1 MIRTWCSIKIAAST
15 RYWYVRIFSLHV
27 CSIMYGCYRGKFHV
41 NHFWE
46 LKGQLTY
53 NWWFKSIL
61 RCDSEN
67 NLISQRSTLI
77 SMLFGIWLQHYPPPP
92 TNTHNHKTK
101 TTTVTLIDTDDSNDD
116 DDDNDEKAIVT
127 TVILMMMMMK
137 VIYK

>member
-1 MIRTWCSIKIAAST
+1 
-15 RYWYVRIFSLHV
+15 
-27 CSIMYGCYRGKFHV
+27 MYGCYREKFHV
-41 NHFWE
+41 NHFWVW
-46 LKGQLTY
+46 KGQLTY

-92 TNTHNHKTK
+92 PTNTHNHKTK

-116 DDDNDEKAIVT
+116 DDDDNDEKVIVT